1 MKKYYAHFDLYF
13 EEMKYSIVG
22 PADGKKKD
30 LVDSIT
36 DFAKQ
41 KKMTCNLKTKKLFIG
56 DKEVGSFEITSQ
68 TI

>member
-22 PADGKKKD
+22 SADRKKKD
-30 LVDSIT
+30 LVDAIT
-36 DFAKQ
+36 DFAKR
-41 KKMTCNLKTKKLFIG
+41 KKMTCNLKTKLFIG